1 MNISVIIVTYNSAG
15 VIETCCRSAR
25 ALLPEAQIIVVDN
38 ASSDETTQLCQGL
51 DGVELIANDT
61 NSGYGRACNQGAG
74 SATGSVL
81 MFLNPDIELQSIDAA
96 ALELESRRLPFGLAA
111 PDLGQSHTVQHWL
124 VELARQVTG
133 PLRPRELPS
142 VRWPLLRRGA
152 WWPVGAVL
160 LTDRGEFTRV
170 GGFDRRFFLYYED
183 LDLARRYRAAG
194 LPVRVTTSV
203 QARHTRGRSSTGE
216 DSGAAIRQ
224 GWSYLSWLEYLS
236 IWGGEAKAVRAA
248 KCADALRSALRL
260 ALKLIERIGPLAER
274 AQRKRR
280 EFDEIDAFVRR
291 QGGFGEGSAA
301 PDFCPRAREIVA
313 VR

>member
-1 MNISVIIVTYNSAG
+1 VTHNSAG

-25 ALLPEAQIIVVDN
+25 ELLPGAQIIVVDN

-61 NSGYGRACNQGAG
+61 NSGYGRACNQGA
-74 SATGSVL
+74 SAATGSVL
-81 MFLNPDIELQSIDAA
+81 MFLNPDIEFQAIDAA
-96 ALELESRRLPFGLAA
+96 ALELEGNTVPFGLAA
-111 PDLGQSHTVQHWL
+111 PDLGHSHTVQHWL

-152 WWPVGAVL
+152 WWPAGAVL
-160 LTDRGEFTRV
+160 LAEPGEFTRL

-194 LPVRVTTSV
+194 LPVRITPSV
-203 QARHTRGRSSTGE
+203 QARHARGRSSTGE

-224 GWSYLSWLEYLS
+224 AWSYLSWLEYLS
-236 IWGGEAKAVRAA
+236 IWRGNERAA
-248 KCADALRSALRL
+248 RAARYATTLRSALRRGL
-260 ALKLIERIGPLAER
+260 TLLERIGPLAER
-274 AQRKRR
+274 AARKRR
-280 EFDEIDAFVRR
+280 EFDDIDAFVRR
-291 QGGFGEGSAA
+291 QSSFEAGSAA
-301 PDFCPRAREIVA
+301 SDFCPQAREIVA
-313 VR
+313 AL